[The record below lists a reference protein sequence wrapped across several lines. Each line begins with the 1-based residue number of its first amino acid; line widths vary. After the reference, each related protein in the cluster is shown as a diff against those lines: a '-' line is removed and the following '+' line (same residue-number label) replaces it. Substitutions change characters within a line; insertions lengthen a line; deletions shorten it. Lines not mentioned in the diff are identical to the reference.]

1 MAEKAVPYEVNGRK
15 FEGMIVYDAL
25 YAWAGG
31 ARDEVHDWR
40 PQ

>member
-1 MAEKAVPYEVNGRK
+1 MLAQ
-15 FEGMIVYDAL
+15 GMIVYDAL